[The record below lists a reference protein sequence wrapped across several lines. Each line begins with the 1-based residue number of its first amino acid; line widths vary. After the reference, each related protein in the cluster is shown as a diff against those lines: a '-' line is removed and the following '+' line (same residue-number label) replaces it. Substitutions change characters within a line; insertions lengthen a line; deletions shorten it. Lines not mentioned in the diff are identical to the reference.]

1 MRESSEA
8 ATSAI
13 DPKLPWQVLA
23 CRGVACKSNMTDWN
37 RPQPAPRALWDFIHA
52 NFPTV
57 RNLLGI
63 YNNRMV
69 AGTNIPSHHAEG
81 RALDL
86 GLRAWIPTEKWLGDE
101 LFKIFVGD
109 VNPRDVD
116 EVIWNR
122 QIWSAQ
128 RPYVHVHHGANP
140 HIDLIHCKN
149 SSVTLW
155 YGGRWPKSRRLIL
168 GLSRSRASKSVLLGN
183 ATTACCFK

>member
-1 MRESSEA
+1 
-8 ATSAI
+8 
-13 DPKLPWQVLA
+13 
-23 CRGVACKSNMTDWN
+23 
-37 RPQPAPRALWDFIHA
+37 
-52 NFPTV
+52 
-57 RNLLGI
+57 
-63 YNNRMV
+63 MV

-101 LFKIFVGD
+101 LFEIFVGD

-140 HIDLIHCKN
+140 HIDLIHVGFTRAGSQK
-149 SSVTLW
+149 SGFAYSFIVKIAVLHSGMEDVGQRV
-155 YGGRWPKSRRLIL
+155 GGSF
-168 GLSRSRASKSVLLGN
+168 SA
-183 ATTACCFK
+183 